1 MPSPSLVVDVTGI
14 LTKTLESQREKI
26 STLPYMAEAD
36 SIVAIF
42 ERRILD
48 PKGEAIYPRSK
59 GSAT

>member
-1 MPSPSLVVDVTGI
+1 MPSSSPVVDVTGI